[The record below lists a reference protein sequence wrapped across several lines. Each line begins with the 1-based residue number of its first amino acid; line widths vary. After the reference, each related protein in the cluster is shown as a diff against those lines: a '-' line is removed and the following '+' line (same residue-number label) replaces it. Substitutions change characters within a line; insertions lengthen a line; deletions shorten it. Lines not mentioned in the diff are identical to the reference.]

1 MSNVS
6 EKERIIVTE
15 GQFEEVYSALQA
27 IMKSFADDLVI
38 KAESKNGIML
48 VGPNPDIKGRELWFG
63 GVEIKKNYVS
73 YHLMPVYMN
82 PGLLDDLSPE
92 LRKRMQGKSCFN
104 FNKVD
109 EKLFS
114 DLRELTQKGHD
125 WFVENAH
132 KFVY

>member
-1 MSNVS
+1 MTDKNFQDVY
-6 EKERIIVTE
+6 KKLNQMMKDIGKDLIVKRKGE
-15 GQFEEVYSALQA
+15 AGME
-27 IMKSFADDLVI
+27 
-38 KAESKNGIML
+38 L

-82 PGLLDDLSPE
+82 PGLLEGLSTE

-125 WFVENAH
+125 WFVEHAE

>member
-1 MSNVS
+1 M
-6 EKERIIVTE
+6 TE

>member
-1 MSNVS
+1 
-6 EKERIIVTE
+6 VTE